1 MFEAILR
8 KGNKKMPN
16 VSLYNYTMSI
26 CSMKTRLAMEEFG
39 VDYDDR
45 QVDIGFALE
54 NFEPDYVRLNNKAV
68 VPTLVVGDKIVTNS
82 YNIVLEAA
90 ELGQAGL
97 PTDAAERAAALDW
110 FAKGDQVNFQVI
122 TYGHKGVPRGDE
134 LLVAR
139 RERASEYADRYPEL
153 RDIYQA
159 AHDRIVEHG
168 NCAYDAATVA
178 KAEVDLAAR
187 LDELNDHMNGKAFI
201 AGTTYSVADIMW
213 TVLLARI
220 EMLNMTALISDRPN
234 VLAYY
239 QRMKARPSFATAR
252 VMPNWKGGI

>member
-1 MFEAILR
+1 MSDVR
-8 KGNKKMPN
+8 
-16 VSLYNYTMSI
+16 LYNYTMSI

-39 VDYDDR
+39 VDYEDK

-54 NFEPDYVRLNNKAV
+54 NFEPDYVRLNSKAV
-68 VPTLVVGDKIVTNS
+68 VPTLVVGDKVVTNS

-90 ELGQAGL
+90 ELGQAGIPGD
-97 PTDAAERAAALDW
+97 PTERAAALDW

-134 LLVAR
+134 LLIAR
-139 RERASEYADRYPEL
+139 RERAKEYAGKYPEL
-153 RDIYQA
+153 RDVYQA

-168 NCAYDAATVA
+168 NCAYDSATVA

-187 LDELNDHMNGKAFI
+187 LDELNVHLAGKAFV

-220 EMLNMTALISDRPN
+220 EMLNMTALISERPN

-239 QRMKARPSFATAR
+239 QRMKARPSFGTAR

>member
-1 MFEAILR
+1 MSE
-8 KGNKKMPN
+8 

-39 VDYDDR
+39 VDYNDK

-54 NFEPDYVRLNNKAV
+54 NFEPDYVRLNERAV
-68 VPTLVVGDKIVTNS
+68 VPTLVVGDRVVTNS

-90 ELGQAGL
+90 KLGQAGI
-97 PTDAAERAAALDW
+97 PSDPVENKAALDW
-110 FAKGDQVNFQVI
+110 FKKGDQVNFQVI

-134 LLVAR
+134 LLIAR
-139 RERASEYADRYPEL
+139 RERAKEYADKYPEL
-153 RDIYQA
+153 RSIYQA

-168 NCAYDAATVA
+168 NCAYDADTVA
-178 KAEVDLAAR
+178 QAEIDLQAR
-187 LDELNDHMNGKAFI
+187 LDELDAHLADKPFI
-201 AGTTYSVADIMW
+201 AGNIYSIADIMW

-220 EMLNMTALISDRPN
+220 EMLNMTAWISERPN
-234 VLAYY
+234 LLAYY
-239 QRMKARPSFATAR
+239 QRMKARQSFETAR